1 MSAARTV
8 GISKPE
14 GPMIAGLLGRVIEK
28 RPELFDRFLEILQY
42 SNQTMHFLGFASGF
56 IKNIH
61 ADLKAKAIPALSS
74 VLVAQSSIRNQ
85 TQTDYIIDAL
95 TSLGDDKL
103 NEKVTSELIPK
114 TLGPNPMQVLFA
126 TRVLSKVAG
135 TDDLKQMLVVLDKT
149 LDEWYGQQNNEIQDQ
164 VVLYLTRCP
173 NVEAVPRIG
182 RLLPLRRSTL
192 LMQMIHSF
200 QFKSTADLLQ
210 DMIDQNT
217 LVDLRRI
224 VSNDVLFGKYWNSKS
239 YIKKILLSDKDI
251 ARPMVFDMLRSTNE
265 DKYTFAAECLA
276 EMGVTLDEMSNEFRE
291 SPANEIYRFFYPKET
306 PEKIWEDR
314 NTRSLGGTIGART
327 KRFDFFLMSI
337 LSSFNFQV
345 LYVDSANKPGVDL
358 VALSPMSNAIVIAGN
373 TISSLKND
381 ISNLSA
387 TVEEMK
393 EKMGDLMKRYI
404 TYPVILSA
412 SKNAVTSEEAKFAK
426 QTGIIVLDGASV
438 QQILTMSRTGRT
450 ASDLVSFLKAKQIE
464 PLPVAFPNLAGL

>member
-1 MSAARTV
+1 
-8 GISKPE
+8 
-14 GPMIAGLLGRVIEK
+14 
-28 RPELFDRFLEILQY
+28 
-42 SNQTMHFLGFASGF
+42 MHFLGFASGF

-217 LVDLRRI
+217 RKNLNRDLADSCILALAELPPGLVDLRRI